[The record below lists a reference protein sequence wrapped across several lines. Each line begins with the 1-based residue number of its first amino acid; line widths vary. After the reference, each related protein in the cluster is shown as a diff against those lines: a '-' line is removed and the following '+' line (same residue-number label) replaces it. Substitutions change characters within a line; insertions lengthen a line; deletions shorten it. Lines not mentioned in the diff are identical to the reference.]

1 MKITANA
8 GELADALALAA
19 ILGEDKRL
27 RNLRSLEAVSLVT
40 DVTVMKIGGNVLD
53 FAVSLAVPA
62 DIETLGALAVSGQ
75 RLAALAAGFPRDAK
89 IQIADDGA
97 AARVTCGRSRFQLPV
112 IPQDEL
118 PAAPAIGEETGRTEL
133 VREEALTLFERPFF
147 AMGTEQTRFYL
158 CGVLLRDSD
167 GALAAVATD
176 GHRLC
181 KAIIPGGGG
190 LSQDDRLIVPRP
202 AVKIILK
209 LLADKSNERIVLRRS
224 ATLLAVEAAGF
235 SFTSKLIDTT
245 YPDYARIVPTP
256 GNQAVTVERA
266 ALAQAL
272 KRVAAVADPAVK
284 AKPVAGLQWQGDEL
298 RLCLAGHPDA
308 ADDVIDATVEGAG
321 RTGVQIHYLAELLDS
336 LNGKCA
342 RIDTTDTFAPVL
354 ITDPDDPDFLVVQM
368 PCRVPFERSQAA

>member
-53 FAVSLAVPA
+53 FAVSIAVPA

-245 YPDYARIVPTP
+245 YPDYARIVGTAVRD
-256 GNQAVTVERA
+256 GAADLGVLICGSGAGVAIAANKLRGVRAALCHDLFTARQSREDDDANVLCLGAEVVTVETAIALTRA
-266 ALAQAL
+266 F
-272 KRVAAVADPAVK
+272 VAARFSGAERHVRRLAKIRAMEEDEQSVEAITPVADRRARLRTKPA
-284 AKPVAGLQWQGDEL
+284 
-298 RLCLAGHPDA
+298 
-308 ADDVIDATVEGAG
+308 
-321 RTGVQIHYLAELLDS
+321 
-336 LNGKCA
+336 
-342 RIDTTDTFAPVL
+342 
-354 ITDPDDPDFLVVQM
+354 
-368 PCRVPFERSQAA
+368 